1 MVALSKTR
9 VEAFEVKG
17 RDYFVWDDE
26 VAGFG
31 VRIMPSGKRTYMVQ
45 YRAGGRTRRVKIGQH
60 GVLTAD
66 EARKRAREL
75 LGAVAKG
82 ENPAEVIDEHRR
94 APTVK
99 SVAERFLT
107 EHVEKRCKPTT
118 KRDYESLI
126 EHHIVPRLGAF
137 KIVDVARPDIAS
149 LHHDLRKTPYRANR
163 LLSVLSKLFNLCEVW
178 GLRPDGSNP
187 CRHVQKYREERRERY
202 LTPAELERVS
212 IALRDAEAE
221 KAISPFHIA
230 AFRLL
235 ILTGCRLGEILT
247 LQWPFIRGGYM
258 NLPDSKTGARR
269 IPLTPEAQAVIDAIP
284 QLDGNSYVIAGEVEG
299 RHAVNLEKSWRHIR
313 KRAKLPEVRI
323 HDLRHTYAS
332 LMLQGGMA
340 ITTLQKLLGHT
351 QIQTTLR
358 YAHLDD
364 ATVRAAATHG
374 AAKIG
379 GLIGI
384 APAVPPS
391 PAAPA
396 ANASAAPGLLEASGN
411 VVRFP
416 GRSRGDSMK
425 AVV

>member
-1 MVALSKTR
+1 MPTLSKTR
-9 VEAFEVKG
+9 VEAFEIKA

-26 VAGFG
+26 VSGFG

-82 ENPAEVIDEHRR
+82 DNPAEAIDSHRR

-99 SVAERFLT
+99 SVSERFMA
-107 EHVEKRCKPTT
+107 EHVAKRCKPTT
-118 KRDYESLI
+118 
-126 EHHIVPRLGAF
+126 EHDSRSMLDLHILPRLGSF
-137 KIVDVARPDIAS
+137 KIVDVSRPDIAE
-149 LHHDLRKTPYRANR
+149 LHHALRKTPYRANR
-163 LLSVLSKLFNLCEVW
+163 VLALLSKMFNLCEVW

-202 LTPAELERVS
+202 LTPDELERVS
-212 IALRDAEAE
+212 TALRDAETA
-221 KAISPFHIA
+221 KDLSPNHIA

-247 LQWPFIRGGYM
+247 LQWSFIRGGYL

-269 IPLTPEAQAVIDAIP
+269 IPLTPEAQVVINAIP
-284 QLDGNSYVIAGEVEG
+284 KLDGNPYVIAGEVEG
-299 RHAVNLEKSWRHIR
+299 QHAVNLEKSWRHIR

-351 QIQTTLR
+351 QIQTTMR

-364 ATVRAAATHG
+364 ATVREAAAIG
-374 AAKIG
+374 ATTLG

-384 APAVPPS
+384 APVKPPS
-391 PAAPA
+391 PTAPV
-396 ANASAAPGLLEASGN
+396 SLAPTVAESLETRGN

-416 GRSRGDSMK
+416 NSSHNK
-425 AVV
+425 AVKRQA

>member
-1 MVALSKTR
+1 MPTLSKSR
-9 VEAFEVKG
+9 VEAFEVKA
-17 RDYFVWDDE
+17 RDYFIWDDD

-82 ENPAEVIDEHRR
+82 ENPAEAIDEHRR

-99 SVAERFLT
+99 SVAERFLA
-107 EHVEKRCKPTT
+107 EHVAKRCKPST
-118 KRDYESLI
+118 KRDYESLV
-126 EHHIVPRLGAF
+126 EYHILPQLGAF
-137 KIVDVARPDIAS
+137 KIVDVARPDIAK
-149 LHHDLRKTPYRANR
+149 LHHELRKTPYRANR
-163 LLSVLSKLFNLCEVW
+163 LLSVLSKMFNLCEVW

-212 IALRDAEAE
+212 VALRDAEAD
-221 KAISPFHIA
+221 KAISSYHIA

-235 ILTGCRLGEILT
+235 ILTGCRLGEIQT
-247 LQWPFIRGGYM
+247 MQWSFIRGGYM

-284 QLDGNSYVIAGEVEG
+284 QLDGNPYVIAGEVEG
-299 RHAVNLEKSWRHIR
+299 QHAVNLEKSWRHIR
-313 KRAKLPEVRI
+313 QRAKLPEVRI

-364 ATVRAAATHG
+364 ATVRAAATDG

-384 APAVPPS
+384 APSAPPS

-396 ANASAAPGLLEASGN
+396 ASTMAAPPPLGVGNN

-416 GRSRGDSMK
+416 GKRRTESTK
-425 AVV
+425 AAG

>member
-1 MVALSKTR
+1 MAALSKTR
-9 VEAFEVKG
+9 VEAFEIKA

-26 VAGFG
+26 VSGFG
-31 VRIMPSGKRTYMVQ
+31 VRIMPTGKRTYMVQ

-82 ENPAEVIDEHRR
+82 DNPAEAIDSHRR

-99 SVAERFLT
+99 SVSERFMAD
-107 EHVEKRCKPTT
+107 HVAKRCKPSTE
-118 KRDYESLI
+118 RDCRSMLDQ
-126 EHHIVPRLGAF
+126 HILPRLGSF
-137 KIVDVARPDIAS
+137 KIVDISRPDIAE
-149 LHHDLRKTPYRANR
+149 LHHALRDTPYRANR
-163 LLSVLSKLFNLCEVW
+163 VLALLSKMFNLCEVW

-202 LTPAELERVS
+202 LTPDELERVS
-212 IALRDAEAE
+212 TALRDAEAA
-221 KAISPFHIA
+221 KDLSPYHIA

-247 LQWPFIRGGYM
+247 LQWSFIRGGYL

-269 IPLTPEAQAVIDAIP
+269 IPLTPEAQAVVNAIP
-284 QLDGNSYVIAGEVEG
+284 QLDGNPYVIAGEVESQ
-299 RHAVNLEKSWRHIR
+299 HAVNLEKSWRHIR

-332 LMLQGGMA
+332 LMLQGGMS

-351 QIQTTLR
+351 QIQTTMR

-364 ATVRAAATHG
+364 ATVREAAAIG
-374 AAKIG
+374 ATRLGGIIG
-379 GLIGI
+379 V
-384 APAVPPS
+384 APSVPPS

-396 ANASAAPGLLEASGN
+396 ASIPASPESLEPGSN

-416 GRSRGDSMK
+416 GRSPRLQAG
-425 AVV
+425 